1 MSVQYCQV
9 SRPHYGT
16 VDHPRQG
23 VLSTHVLS
31 LETSFLAQRNSYGL
45 FVCPALSKFLPRVGV
60 RAARVEFS
68 DIRTDAGFWIQ
79 WHNVTF
85 LLGFF
90 D

>member
-1 MSVQYCQV
+1 M
-9 SRPHYGT
+9 
-16 VDHPRQG
+16 
-23 VLSTHVLS
+23 
-31 LETSFLAQRNSYGL
+31 LAFESPLFTQCNGYGL

-79 WHNVTF
+79 RHNVTF

-90 D
+90 DQFTNLACSRHAAKLSGA